1 MEELKLRMSGT
12 WRDMMT
18 TVPGKGQGQ
27 MMFLLILVSHEENMI
42 VTSDVLQFNNGIC

>member
-27 MMFLLILVSHEENMI
+27 MMFLILVSHEENMI